1 MKHSILINLR
11 PTFTVVLLLVISAVG
26 GAQEP
31 PPAPAADFDPA
42 QWKEFVS
49 KEGGFK
55 IKMPGLPSEVTQPI
69 EMKTGTVVGH
79 FHNLVTK
86 TAEYV
91 VGYTEF
97 ARDMETFQP
106 SKNTL
111 DAIRDRALA
120 KESGKLLSEQDIS
133 VAGHPGRALVM
144 EVSDGVFRDKYFLVA
159 NRLYTVTVFTP
170 TVKARSEGDTAQIRR
185 AQESV
190 ANAFLDSFSLL
201 TK

>member
-1 MKHSILINLR
+1 M
-11 PTFTVVLLLVISAVG
+11 LLLVISAVG
-26 GAQEP
+26 SAQESP
-31 PPAPAADFDPA
+31 PGPAADFDQA

-55 IKMPGLPSEVTQPI
+55 IKMPGLPSEVTQPV
-69 EMKTGTVVGH
+69 GTKSGTIVAH
-79 FHNLVTK
+79 FYNLVTK
-86 TAEYV
+86 TAEYL
-91 VGYTEF
+91 VGYTEVGPGL
-97 ARDMETFQP
+97 ETFQA
-106 SKNTL
+106 SKVTL

-120 KESGKLLSEQDIS
+120 KEKGKLLSEQDIS

-159 NRLYTVTVFTP
+159 NRLYTVSVFTP
-170 TVKARSEGDTAQIRR
+170 AVKGASAGDAAGIRR

-190 ANAFLDSFSLL
+190 ATAFLDSFSLL